1 MSTFIQDERAIFLET
16 PLGKDVLVLTS
27 FAGREEM
34 SRLFHF
40 DLEMLSK
47 KDDLKPQGIVGKSV
61 SFYVRHADGS
71 PRYFNGFVNRFA
83 FCGTTDRGSFYRAQ
97 VVPWLWFLTRTSD
110 CRIFQNKS
118 VPDVVKQI
126 FGDLGF
132 NDFELQLSG
141 SHPAWEYCVQYRET
155 DFNFVSRLMEQEGI
169 FYYFKHQQGKHT
181 LVLGDHAGAY
191 VELKDKDVQFQSNLS
206 QPEIIDQLKS
216 WQHEYEFRSGKC
228 AETDYYF
235 ETPSADLMT
244 HANTIVPLPGNS
256 KYELYDFPGEY
267 EKKGD
272 GQSDVKIRME
282 EEEAWYDMVH
292 ATSDCR
298 SFSPG
303 GKFSVT
309 KHHAKGEQGK
319 PYVVVSVRHTV
330 EMGGAYVSG
339 ADMSRTI
346 YSNSFTS
353 IPASATF
360 RPPRITPKPMIHG
373 IQTALV
379 VGPSG
384 EEIWTDKYG
393 RVKVQFYWDRE
404 GKKDD
409 KSSCWIRVG
418 HPWSGKN
425 WGAIHIP
432 RIGQEVLVSHVEGDP
447 DRPLITSMVYNA
459 ETMPPY
465 GLPDNKTQSGIKT
478 RSSKDGGSDNFN
490 ELRFED
496 KKGQEEVYF
505 HAEKDFNR
513 VVENNDSLKV
523 GFDKKDDG
531 NQSIEIFNNQDVKIG
546 TSQAQ
551 DGSQTIQIWNNRQKT
566 INQGNETI
574 VLEMGNRSTELKM
587 GNDSTKLDLGQSQ
600 TEAMQS
606 IELKVGQ
613 SSIRLDQTGVT
624 IKGMMIS
631 VEGQMMTEV
640 KGLMTQVT
648 ADAML
653 QAQGAITMIN

>member
-1 MSTFIQDERAIFLET
+1 M
-16 PLGKDVLVLTS
+16 
-27 FAGREEM
+27 
-34 SRLFHF
+34 
-40 DLEMLSK
+40 
-47 KDDLKPQGIVGKSV
+47 
-61 SFYVRHADGS
+61 
-71 PRYFNGFVNRFA
+71 
-83 FCGTTDRGSFYRAQ
+83 
-97 VVPWLWFLTRTSD
+97 
-110 CRIFQNKS
+110 
-118 VPDVVKQI
+118 
-126 FGDLGF
+126 
-132 NDFELQLSG
+132 
-141 SHPAWEYCVQYRET
+141 
-155 DFNFVSRLMEQEGI
+155 
-169 FYYFKHQQGKHT
+169 
-181 LVLGDHAGAY
+181 
-191 VELKDKDVQFQSNLS
+191 
-206 QPEIIDQLKS
+206 
-216 WQHEYEFRSGKC
+216 
-228 AETDYYF
+228 
-235 ETPSADLMT
+235 
-244 HANTIVPLPGNS
+244 
-256 KYELYDFPGEY
+256 
-267 EKKGD
+267 
-272 GQSDVKIRME
+272 
-282 EEEAWYDMVH
+282 
-292 ATSDCR
+292 
-298 SFSPG
+298 
-303 GKFSVT
+303 
-309 KHHAKGEQGK
+309 
-319 PYVVVSVRHTV
+319 
-330 EMGGAYVSG
+330 
-339 ADMSRTI
+339 
-346 YSNSFTS
+346 
-353 IPASATF
+353 
-360 RPPRITPKPMIHG
+360 
-373 IQTALV
+373 
-379 VGPSG
+379 
-384 EEIWTDKYG
+384 
-393 RVKVQFYWDRE
+393 
-404 GKKDD
+404 
-409 KSSCWIRVG
+409 
-418 HPWSGKN
+418 
-425 WGAIHIP
+425 
-432 RIGQEVLVSHVEGDP
+432 SHVEGDP
-447 DRPLITSMVYNA
+447 DRPLITGMVYNA